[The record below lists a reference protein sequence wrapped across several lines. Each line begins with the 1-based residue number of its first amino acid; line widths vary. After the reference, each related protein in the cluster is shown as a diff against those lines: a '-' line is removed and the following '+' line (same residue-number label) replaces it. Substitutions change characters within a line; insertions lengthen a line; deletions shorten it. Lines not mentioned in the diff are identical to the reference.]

1 MSEMSRAKEKAYII
15 TERRLN
21 DLANRLTEAISEVIR
36 GTNAN
41 VFEIIIAFHAALLR
55 AFEFSLEK
63 KREHTR

>member
-1 MSEMSRAKEKAYII
+1 MSRAKEKAYII

-21 DLANRLTEAISEVIR
+21 YLADRLHEAIREVLK

-41 VFEIIIAFHAALLR
+41 VFEVIIAFHAALLR

-63 KREHTR
+63 KRQHTR